1 MIPLALAS
9 FHQTKDAKSQG
20 KDLAMRNLSQ
30 FIPASSC
37 VGVTAPRISL
47 LCPSGTIYAIFFC
60 YSELYT
66 HKQMYLNKYG
76 CITYKMYKE
85 AENDLAVKFYHMS
98 SQCKTRLVF
107 FFFGWFVGCVCLFVC
122 FSESPEHHSSHSKAR
137 PRANA
142 GAALSSTAGILNTH
156 GKQVKN
162 CRKSQKKRIMLTARS
177 TPGQLGTQLVRG
189 WGCIRSENKVRR
201 VCQLEMGKFCNYL
214 NMSMPACSERRLGA

>member
-1 MIPLALAS
+1 MIPLALVS

-30 FIPASSC
+30 FIPTSSC

-107 FFFGWFVGCVCLFVC
+107 CFFLVGLLVVFVCLFA
-122 FSESPEHHSSHSKAR
+122 FLKA
-137 PRANA
+137 
-142 GAALSSTAGILNTH
+142 LNTTPATQRP
-156 GKQVKN
+156 G
-162 CRKSQKKRIMLTARS
+162 
-177 TPGQLGTQLVRG
+177 PGQMLEQPFPQQLV
-189 WGCIRSENKVRR
+189 
-201 VCQLEMGKFCNYL
+201 F
-214 NMSMPACSERRLGA
+214 

>member
-1 MIPLALAS
+1 MGVLHIRCTRRQRMIWQWNS
-9 FHQTKDAKSQG
+9 ITCQVSAKP
-20 KDLAMRNLSQ
+20 DL
-30 FIPASSC
+30 F
-37 VGVTAPRISL
+37 G
-47 LCPSGTIYAIFFC
+47 
-60 YSELYT
+60 
-66 HKQMYLNKYG
+66 
-76 CITYKMYKE
+76 
-85 AENDLAVKFYHMS
+85 
-98 SQCKTRLVF
+98 

-214 NMSMPACSERRLGA
+214 NMSMPACSERRLGAWIHFYTCKIISIK